1 MRPMLRVWPGRGR
14 GAPHLPQG
22 PGQAAEL
29 VGGVDRHEAHGGRGD
44 GPAQRVGPL
53 GEDVVSVARGS
64 GGRDAD
70 HDHKLKPRPE
80 VGRGRP
86 APAARGAPGCC
97 HGHCWPAACPLG
109 SWSDWCHSARG
120 TEDGSPP
127 KVQTLSGLKAEVQ
140 GLAPPP
146 ASRGGGG
153 HFQEARGF
161 QGPAR
166 PPGARPGQS
175 GVRAP
180 QPQARLLQERRPA
193 ATAGLGRSG
202 DPRPAAPYQEEAGA
216 DELPAQPPVEAGP
229 PPGHLLDVVAEPPHA
244 WGRPSRTV
252 RTAHPPR
259 PGTRPVL
266 PAPRPPLRGPPPPAT
281 RTRPL
286 W

>member
-127 KVQTLSGLKAEVQ
+127 KVQTPSGLKAEVQ

-146 ASRGGGG
+146 PHLVEVGDTFRRLEDFRGQPVPPEPAPDSLVCGHPSLRPVCSRNAG
-153 HFQEARGF
+153 
-161 QGPAR
+161 
-166 PPGARPGQS
+166 
-175 GVRAP
+175 
-180 QPQARLLQERRPA
+180 RRP
-193 ATAGLGRSG
+193 LR
-202 DPRPAAPYQEEAGA
+202 
-216 DELPAQPPVEAGP
+216 
-229 PPGHLLDVVAEPPHA
+229 A
-244 WGRPSRTV
+244 WGGAGT
-252 RTAHPPR
+252 
-259 PGTRPVL
+259 PGR
-266 PAPRPPLRGPPPPAT
+266 
-281 RTRPL
+281 RPL
-286 W
+286 TRRKQGLTNFQHSRQ